1 MAGNSKKNWFSFL
14 PARRLFGL
22 FSNDLA
28 IDLGTA
34 NTVVYVRN
42 KGIVLDE
49 PSVVAVHRANP
60 TQVLAAGRGAKEMLG
75 KTPESIIA
83 CRPMRDGVI
92 SDFEL
97 AESMLRFFI
106 RAVQDNQRS
115 LVRPRMVIGVPSGIT
130 QVELRA
136 VKDSAL
142 QAGAGEVETIIEPLA
157 AAIGAGLP
165 IEEPSGNMVVDIGGG
180 TCEVAV
186 ISLKNV
192 VFCRS
197 IRVGGDEMDRAIVHY
212 VKRKYNLLIGERTAE
227 DVKIKIGGVMI
238 DASNTSSMEVKGRDL
253 VSGVPKTIIL
263 TALEV
268 NEALL
273 ETISSIVDVVHIA
286 LENTDP
292 ELSSDL
298 VDKGIVMAGGGSM
311 LRGLDKLLNKET
323 GLPVRI
329 AEDPLLCVVKGAGKV
344 LENLDFYREAL
355 M

>member
-1 MAGNSKKNWFSFL
+1 MSKKNWFKFL

-49 PSVVAVHRANP
+49 PSVVAVNKANAN
-60 TQVLAAGRGAKEMLG
+60 QVLAAGKAAKEMLG
-75 KTPESIIA
+75 KTPENIVA

-92 SDFEL
+92 SNFEL

-106 RAVQDNQRS
+106 RAVQDNTRS

-136 VKDSAL
+136 VKDSAQ

-165 IEEPSGNMVVDIGGG
+165 IEEPSGNMIVDIGGG
-180 TCEVAV
+180 TTEVAV

-227 DVKIKIGGVMI
+227 DVKIKIGAVMV
-238 DASNTSSMEVKGRDL
+238 DSAHNHSMEVKGRDL
-253 VSGVPKTIIL
+253 VTGVPKTITL
-263 TALEV
+263 TSLEV

-273 ETISSIVDVVHIA
+273 ETIGNIVDVVHIA

-292 ELSSDL
+292 ELASDL
-298 VDKGIVMAGGGSM
+298 VDKGIVMAGGGSL

>member
-1 MAGNSKKNWFSFL
+1 MSKNKWFNKFM

-34 NTVVYVRN
+34 NTVVYVKN

-49 PSVVAVHRANP
+49 PSVVAVNKASGNK
-60 TQVLAAGRGAKEMLG
+60 VLAAGKAAKEMLG
-75 KTPESIIA
+75 KTPENIVA

-92 SDFEL
+92 SNFEL

-106 RAVQDNQRS
+106 RAVQDNARS

-136 VKDSAL
+136 VKDSAQ

-165 IEEPSGNMVVDIGGG
+165 IEEPSGNMIVDIGGG
-180 TCEVAV
+180 TTEVAV

-227 DVKIKIGGVMI
+227 EVKIKIGAVMVE
-238 DASNTSSMEVKGRDL
+238 AQQNNSMQVKGRDL
-253 VSGVPKTIIL
+253 ITGVPKTVTL
-263 TALEV
+263 TSLEV

-273 ETISSIVDVVHIA
+273 ETISNIVDVVHIA

-292 ELSSDL
+292 ELASDL
-298 VDKGIVMAGGGSM
+298 VDKGIVMAGGGSL
-311 LRGLDKLLNKET
+311 LRGLDKLLSKET

>member
-1 MAGNSKKNWFSFL
+1 MVAKKDWLRFL

-22 FSNDLA
+22 FANDLA

-34 NTVVYVRN
+34 NTVVYVRH
-42 KGIVLDE
+42 KGILLDE
-49 PSVVAVHRANP
+49 PSVVAVHRSSPN
-60 TQVLAAGRGAKEMLG
+60 QVLAAGKAAKEMLG
-75 KTPESIIA
+75 KTPENIVA

-92 SDFEL
+92 SNFEL

-106 RAVQDNQRS
+106 RGVQDNQRS

-136 VKDSAL
+136 VKDSAH
-142 QAGAGEVETIIEPLA
+142 QAGAGEVETIIQPLA
-157 AAIGAGLP
+157 AAIGAGLS
-165 IEEPSGNMVVDIGGG
+165 IEEPSGNMIVDIGGG
-180 TCEVAV
+180 TTGVAV

-197 IRVGGDEMDRAIVHY
+197 IRVGGDEMDRAIVNY
-212 VKRKYNLLIGERTAE
+212 VKRKYSLLIGERTAE
-227 DVKIKIGGVMI
+227 EVKIRIGGVMV
-238 DASNTSSMEVKGRDL
+238 DASNNASMEVKGRDL
-253 VSGVPKTIIL
+253 ITGVPKTITL
-263 TALEV
+263 TSMEV

-273 ETISSIVDVVHIA
+273 ETIGNIVDIVRIA

-292 ELSSDL
+292 EISSDL
-298 VDKGIVMAGGGSM
+298 VDRGIVMAGGGSM
-311 LRGLDKLLNKET
+311 LRGLDKLLSKET

-344 LENLDFYREAL
+344 LEKLDFYRESL
-355 M
+355 MK